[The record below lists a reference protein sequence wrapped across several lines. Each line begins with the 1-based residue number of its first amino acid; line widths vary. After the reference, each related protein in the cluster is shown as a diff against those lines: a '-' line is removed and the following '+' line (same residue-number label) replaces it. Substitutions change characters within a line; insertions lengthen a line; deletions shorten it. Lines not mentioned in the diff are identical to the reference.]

1 MILPIHVYGDAVLR
15 EETAPASLTDEV
27 RALAADM
34 LETMRGADGVG
45 LAAPQ
50 IGRLERMFVVDL
62 SPMLGRNGESATD
75 YPAQPMVF
83 INPEITWESD
93 EETGFEEGCLSIP
106 DVREV
111 VYRPERVRMTW
122 TDLDGQAHDDTLAGL
137 LARVAQHE
145 LDHLDGVLFTDHLSA
160 FKRKMLGRRLRAISK
175 GEVTADYPLA
185 LG

>member
-15 EETAPASLTDEV
+15 EETAPVPSPDDV
-27 RALAADM
+27 RGLVADM

-50 IGRLERMFVVDL
+50 VGRGERLFVVDL
-62 SPMLGRNGESATD
+62 TPMLGRGSESADD
-75 YPAQPMVF
+75 YPPQPMVF
-83 INPEITWESD
+83 VNPEITWESE

-122 TDLDGQAHDDTLAGL
+122 TDLDGAAHDDTLAGL

-185 LG
+185 VD